1 MTEAALFQPPF
12 MVEAVF
18 PVAEAVFPL
27 AVAVFPVAVAVFLVV
42 ILVVG
47 LWVVVTKHLFSKKFL
62 SDKIY

>member
-1 MTEAALFQPPF
+1 MTEAALFQPEP

-27 AVAVFPVAVAVFLVV
+27 AVAVFPVVVAVFPVV
-42 ILVVG
+42 MAVVG
-47 LWVVVTKHLFSKKFL
+47 LWVVVAKHLSRKKFF

>member
-1 MTEAALFQPPF
+1 
-12 MVEAVF
+12 
-18 PVAEAVFPL
+18 VAEAVFPL